1 MLFSIQILPVL
12 LTLMLK
18 LITTFSTHPQ
28 HMIYFIR
35 HAESKYN
42 TVDSDLKTKFGAN
55 YAKEI

>member
-1 MLFSIQILPVL
+1 
-12 LTLMLK
+12 
-18 LITTFSTHPQ
+18 
-28 HMIYFIR
+28 MIYFIR